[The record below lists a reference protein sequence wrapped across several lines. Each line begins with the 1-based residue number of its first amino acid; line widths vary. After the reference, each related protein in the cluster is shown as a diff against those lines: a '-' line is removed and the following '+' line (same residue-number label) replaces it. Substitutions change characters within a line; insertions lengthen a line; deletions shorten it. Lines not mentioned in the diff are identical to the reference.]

1 MLQEVRIHG
10 LKDRLPRRRGALE
23 EHPKL
28 LVSFFEILMI
38 LIYFNAIAFTL
49 NALSFPKNLRAIHVG
64 EAS

>member
-1 MLQEVRIHG
+1 MASKTDFQ
-10 LKDRLPRRRGALE
+10 GAGA
-23 EHPKL
+23 PWKNTQ
-28 LVSFFEILMI
+28 SCWCPFFEILMI